1 MGKDAYR
8 CSEEKTN
15 VLDSASVDPVQE
27 VLLLS
32 FMTAEAVVHGARKC
46 SAIPDTQA

>member
-1 MGKDAYR
+1 MGKNAYR
-8 CSEEKTN
+8 RSEEKTN
-15 VLDSASVDPVQE
+15 MFDSASVDPVQE

-32 FMTAEAVVHGARKC
+32 FMTTEAVIRGARKC